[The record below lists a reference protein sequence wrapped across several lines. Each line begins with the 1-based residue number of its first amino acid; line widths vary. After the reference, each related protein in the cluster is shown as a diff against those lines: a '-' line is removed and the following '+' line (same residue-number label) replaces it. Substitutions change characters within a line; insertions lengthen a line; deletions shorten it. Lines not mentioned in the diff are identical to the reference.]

1 MAVIKLKYF
10 NARGRMEAIRWVLEY
25 AGVSY
30 EDIRFEREQW
40 PEQKASK
47 WMRCWLSDKLFY
59 SNNKSDVQI
68 KLYSYDLQ

>member
-1 MAVIKLKYF
+1 MITFELLDFNTWLHYSCCPLKSLLLVKMAVIKLKYF
-10 NARGRMEAIRWVLEY
+10 NGRGRMEAIRWVLEY

-47 WMRCWLSDKLFY
+47 
-59 SNNKSDVQI
+59 
-68 KLYSYDLQ
+68 